1 MAEIEPVENTGCKQD
16 VNRAMKSGHVRTS
29 WICNDW
35 TAGLTAAQCVS
46 FTRSYM
52 YTVLLPVSNHVI

>member
-35 TAGLTAAQCVS
+35 TAGLTADHREVVT
-46 FTRSYM
+46 FK
-52 YTVLLPVSNHVI
+52 VVP